1 MDFNKQKVKMAGL
14 FLLVLLSGIAL
25 GWVIRSNWEGSQEAE
40 EKEYH
45 EGQWEYINPLLS
57 CGDMGEQIGREITPF
72 KHVVQ
77 KKVDEFI
84 KGGKARQVSVY
95 YRDLNN
101 GPWFGIGEKETF
113 TPASLLKVPELM
125 DYFKQA
131 EKTPGILR
139 EKITYNGNNFN
150 ADAGETI
157 YPAAQAEYGKTYT
170 VDQLLRLMIVNSD
183 NNALMLLGN
192 RGWSFL
198 DRIYTV
204 MGLPIPE
211 FSGENYQITVKD
223 FAEFFRILF
232 NASYLDQEMSDK
244 ALQMLASTD
253 FRRGLVAGV
262 PENIIVAH
270 KFGERVTQEEK
281 QLHDCGIVY
290 YPNRP
295 YLLCVMTK
303 GNNMGDLISVISG
316 ISRTAYDEVNQQYG
330 KKAKS

>member
-1 MDFNKQKVKMAGL
+1 MDFNKYKLKMAGL
-14 FLLVLLSGIAL
+14 FLFALLSGIVL
-25 GWVIRSNWEGSQEAE
+25 GWLFRTNWEGSQEE
-40 EKEYH
+40 ETEFH
-45 EGQWEYINPLLS
+45 EGQSQFINPLLS

-77 KKVDEFI
+77 KKIDDFI
-84 KGGKARQVSVY
+84 KSGKAKHVSVY

-101 GPWFGIGEKETF
+101 GPWFGIGEKDLF

-125 DYFKQA
+125 DYMKEA
-131 EKTPGILR
+131 EKTPGILH
-139 EKITYNGNNFN
+139 EKIKYNGNNFN
-150 ADAGETI
+150 ADEGETI

-170 VDQLLRLMIVNSD
+170 VDDLLRLMIVYSD
-183 NNALMLLGN
+183 NNALMLLAN

-223 FAEFFRILF
+223 YAEFFRILF

-253 FRRGLVAGV
+253 FKSGLVAGV
-262 PENIIVAH
+262 PKNIIVAH
-270 KFGERVTQEEK
+270 KFGERVTPEEK

-303 GNNMGDLISVISG
+303 GTDMGDLISVISG
-316 ISRTAYDEVNQQYG
+316 VSRVAFDEVDHQYG
-330 KKAKS
+330 KKAKP